1 MPHHTELISTIAV
14 GLTAAVFFGVLAHHL
29 KLPVI
34 VGYLMAG
41 VAVGPFTPGF
51 VADAELAPQLAEM
64 GVIFLM
70 FGVGLHFSINDLLS
84 VRKLALPGAL
94 GQVAVA
100 STLGTML
107 GLAFGWSIGAAII
120 LGLSLSVASTVVILR
135 ALGERNGLQTMSGRV
150 AVGWLV
156 VEDLIMVMALVLL
169 PAVAG
174 STGSDTNGTME
185 IVLAIAWTLVK
196 VGAFVAAML
205 VIGSRAIPW
214 FLGIIDRTESR
225 ELFVVGVLT
234 AGLGVAYGAAQ
245 VFDVSFAL
253 GAFLGGVVINGS
265 RFNHRAAK
273 ESLPLQE
280 VFSVL
285 FFVSIG
291 MVIDPKSLLDDVALF
306 SLALAI
312 VLVAKAGIALI
323 IVKALGGNMST
334 GFVVAAGLS
343 QIGEFSLILA
353 EMGAG
358 LDLLADGERNVIL
371 TVALVSIAVNPLLF
385 AIATRFSKEPLFA
398 PPQPAR
404 VDLTP
409 A

>member
-14 GLTAAVFFGVLAHHL
+14 GLTAAVFFGVIAHRL
-29 KLPVI
+29 KLPVL
-34 VGYLMAG
+34 VGYLLAG

-51 VADAELAPQLAEM
+51 VADPELAPQLAEM

-94 GQVAVA
+94 AQVAVA
-100 STLGTML
+100 SSLGTLL
-107 GLAFGWSIGAAII
+107 GMAFGWSFGAAAIF
-120 LGLSLSVASTVVILR
+120 GLSLSVASTVVILR
-135 ALGERNGLQTMSGRV
+135 ALGERGALHSMAGRV
-150 AVGWLV
+150 TVGWLV

-169 PAVAG
+169 PAIAG
-174 STGSDTNGTME
+174 STGNDSSSMSE
-185 IVLAIAWTLVK
+185 IFMAIGWTLVK

-205 VIGSRAIPW
+205 VVGSRAIPY

-265 RFNHRAAK
+265 IYNHRAEK

-291 MVIDPKSLLDDVALF
+291 MVIDPKSLLDDVGIF
-306 SLALAI
+306 ILALAI

-323 IVKALGGNMST
+323 IVRALGGKLST
-334 GFVVAAGLS
+334 GLVVAAGLS

-353 EMGAG
+353 EVGVG

-371 TVALVSIAVNPLLF
+371 TVALASIALNPLLF
-385 AIATRFSKEPLFA
+385 ALASRISKEPLF
-398 PPQPAR
+398 PTRTTAR
-404 VDLTP
+404 ADLT
-409 A
+409 AA